1 MTMHFSVV
9 FSFFRMKIYD
19 QNSATFESIE
29 KNKDRFGILNF
40 TAIFVVYFTWILN
53 FDITLSIWPFISK
66 ITKHKNIKAY
76 TFQFVHA

>member
-19 QNSATFESIE
+19 HNSATFESIE
-29 KNKDRFGILNF
+29 KNKDRYVILNF

-53 FDITLSIWPFISK
+53 FDITL
-66 ITKHKNIKAY
+66 
-76 TFQFVHA
+76 